1 MQVLSICKV
10 DRSSPSCKHN
20 FSLLARVARQVR
32 ELRQPGEVYAQLMDL
47 LARLAAKGL
56 IHCDFN
62 EFNLLA
68 RPPLLPGALLCAF
81 PSFMS
86 LYL

>member
-1 MQVLSICKV
+1 M
-10 DRSSPSCKHN
+10 
-20 FSLLARVARQVR
+20 R
-32 ELRQPGEVYAQLMDL
+32 ELRHPRVVYSQLMDL

-68 RPPLLPGALLCAF
+68 RACLFRAACKSMVMMSVPRAVLF
-81 PSFMS
+81 PWRTVS
-86 LYL
+86 